1 MGMSN
6 YILGNEEMFYGTAD
20 DVKLECDNMDQF
32 LEMMMTQKDLVSHIS
47 DDDIIDTLK
56 EIWHG

>member
-1 MGMSN
+1 MGMSS
-6 YILGNEEMFYGTAD
+6 YILDNEEMFYGTAD

-47 DDDIIDTLK
+47 DDDIVDTLK